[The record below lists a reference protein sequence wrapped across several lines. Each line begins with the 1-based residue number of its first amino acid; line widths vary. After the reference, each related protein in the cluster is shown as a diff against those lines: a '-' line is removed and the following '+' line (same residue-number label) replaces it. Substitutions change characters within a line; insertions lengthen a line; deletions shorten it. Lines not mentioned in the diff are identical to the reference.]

1 MLPSGKHYSMDGT
14 HSVDYLRDLAL
25 FVAVAEAKS
34 FTKAATRLGVP
45 TSTLSRRIAELEAS
59 LGLQLLHRNTRAV
72 ELTEA
77 GKLYF
82 SRCQAIVEEAREA
95 HEHVR
100 GVMGT
105 PQGVLRISVE
115 AEVGPRLVAPVVADF
130 LQLYPDVRIDLDL
143 SPRRVDLVAEGFDLA
158 VRLGTLPD
166 STLTVRRIGL
176 LQASLYAS
184 PEYVR
189 KYGCPAVPTDLA
201 SHRRIHLLHKGDRG
215 EWRLTR
221 RGETCEVQT
230 DHAVCAN
237 NMTMIRYLARLGVG
251 IAVVDALMARED
263 VETGALLM
271 ILPEWTMVANAVSI
285 LTPTKLLPAKTR
297 IFVDMLSNAAAGM
310 IGLGP

>member
-1 MLPSGKHYSMDGT
+1 MNGT
-14 HSVDYLRDLAL
+14 NRVDYLRDLAL
-25 FVAVAEAKS
+25 FVAVAEARS

-45 TSTLSRRIAELEAS
+45 TSTLSRRIAALEAS
-59 LGLQLLHRNTRAV
+59 LGLQLLHRNTRTV

-77 GKLYF
+77 GTLYF

-158 VRLGTLPD
+158 VRLGILPD
-166 STLTVRRIGL
+166 STLTVRRIGM
-176 LQASLYAS
+176 LQGGLYAS
-184 PEYVR
+184 PDYIR
-189 KYGCPAVPTDLA
+189 RRGKPGRPSDLA
-201 SHRRIHLLHKGDRG
+201 AHRRIHLLHKGDSG
-215 EWRLTR
+215 AWRLTR
-221 RGETCEVQT
+221 GSETCEVPT

-237 NMTMIRYLARLGVG
+237 HMTMIRYLARLGVG
-251 IAVVDALMARED
+251 IAVVDALMAAED
-263 VETGALLM
+263 IETGALLT
-271 ILPEWTMVANAVSI
+271 ILPEWTMVANAISI

-297 IFVDMLSNAAAGM
+297 IFVDMLSDAAAGN
-310 IGLGP
+310 IGLSP